1 MRIIILQIGTCDVH
15 SKMLPRYRRISAC
28 YCLVV
33 LRVALEVG
41 LYPKRMN
48 IVSDLPSKKG
58 NQDGWRELY

>member
-1 MRIIILQIGTCDVH
+1 MRIIILQIDTCDVH
-15 SKMLPRYRRISAC
+15 SKMPRISAC

-33 LRVALEVG
+33 LRVALEVS

-58 NQDGWRELY
+58 NQDDWRELC